1 MATWSYQVKYVYDDS
16 LSSGNFLTPV
26 DITSNVITIENMT
39 DVGTGEVNTAVLM
52 LNARDGQFITEDN
65 SGATPQ
71 INQFDRI
78 RIELTDKN
86 SDQYAR
92 IYEVESMEQKKT
104 IKDGIRLVVNLMGL
118 ERHLQQVHFAK
129 QYFYTSGFDLVKDV
143 CDRYNTSKGSK
154 QITVDHNDQVYTG
167 GTYYNELPK
176 WTANNMDFGVS
187 ETYCYDGVNDLVNK
201 LGSSISA
208 GGAGDFYEFTF
219 EDDSTISNNKLFF
232 HGFSSGNNSNQ
243 SSVPVITNPTN
254 VLPIYETNGGLENE
268 TGTVIFAKGA
278 KGYGSMPTNSSKYR
292 SYKEEFALIPA
303 WQTGESY
310 PSGAR
315 VTYNNL
321 KYQANTQTS
330 TSWSSGQWDQILF
343 GDLAGNMIYSPYT
356 STLTKFVSTT
366 SGNDGNDGFKL
377 MKSSGTNPD
386 DNSDHTFLTQN
397 FDSHGCWDSN
407 LVIRDEDHFRTW
419 VDCKVINNPSEIP
432 SELKL
437 DGDVYRGFR
446 VLIKGVGSGDFL
458 GWNERIVQY
467 NGSEWQQFY
476 PFNNDSGD
484 PHDDAQ
490 CAVLNEGKNYVWTSG
505 NNWSLD
511 SGTYDKSNDCFHP
524 TAKIYSEDGVG
535 DTLKSTGS
543 DTSDYK
549 YGRKSATVWEYAFA
563 VYDDL
568 LGWLFTNPSYYA
580 VGAWACFKIP
590 YPTTSDDLPSG
601 YTVGSLYINPTIDTN
616 NMHLTP
622 AGETGFNAD
631 DSEELGILE
640 SLNFFIKF
648 KYYFDQVGGAEV
660 MIPFKGKFKMR
671 CTCYDTSDN
680 VVTQDFEV
688 AFNNN
693 WEFQSL
699 PLSGFKIYRARVA
712 KRWANAIANIILPE
726 LEVLEVFQWK
736 NLKMISIQCQE
747 SYDGEGRFDANNGQI
762 NNAWDLLNPLTA
774 FTGGA
779 YQKIRLSI
787 DNLHFS
793 KQLTA
798 TSGKDTS
805 RNVTPIFMERPY
817 TGNYKQ
823 LQSDAKAQ
831 LDVEKHRFESM
842 EIETEGECPD
852 NLRFGDSFYL
862 VDTDVVYVPTA
873 QRSGAEAENKIKLVA
888 KKIEYTI
895 NGTDGGRGGFVRKI
909 LGVKRFT

>member
-1 MATWSYQVKYVYDDS
+1 MANWSYQVKYVYDDS
-16 LSSGNFLTPV
+16 LSSGNFVTPV

-39 DVGTGEVNTAVLM
+39 DVGTGEINTAVLM

-78 RIELTDKN
+78 YIKLTDKN
-86 SDQYAR
+86 GAVYDR
-92 IYEVESMEQKKT
+92 TYEVESLEQKKT
-104 IKDGIRLVVNLMGL
+104 IKDGIRLIVNLMGL

-143 CDRYNTSKGSK
+143 CDRYNGSNGSK
-154 QITVDHNDQVYTG
+154 QVTVEKQNVVSEGSPTK
-167 GTYYNELPK
+167 YYNELPK

-187 ETYCYDGVNDLVNK
+187 ETYCYDGINDLVNK

-219 EDDSTISNNKLFF
+219 EDDSTIANNKIFL
-232 HGFSSGNNSNQ
+232 HAFSSGNNSNQ

-254 VLPIYETNGGLENE
+254 VLPIYETNGELENE

-278 KGYGSMPTNSSKYR
+278 KGYGSMPINSSKYR

-321 KYQANTQTS
+321 KYQANTTTS
-330 TSWSSGQWDQILF
+330 GSWTSSQWDQILL

-356 STLTKFVSTT
+356 STLTKFESTT
-366 SGNDGNDGFKL
+366 SGNDGSDGYKL

-386 DNSDHTFLTQN
+386 DDTEHTFANQD

-419 VDCKVINNPSEIP
+419 VDCKVETNSNIP
-432 SELKL
+432 SELKMN
-437 DGDVYRGFR
+437 GDVYRGFR
-446 VLIKGVGSGDFL
+446 VLVKGTVTGIFSGNANRVMQYDGSA
-458 GWNERIVQY
+458 WK
-467 NGSEWQQFY
+467 QFY
-476 PFNNDSGD
+476 PFNNSSAD

-490 CAVLNEGKNYVWTSG
+490 IAVINEGKNYVWDGS
-505 NNWSLD
+505 WDLD

-524 TAKIYSEDGVG
+524 TAHIFSEDGVG
-535 DTLKSTGS
+535 DSYKSTGA
-543 DTSDYK
+543 DASDYK
-549 YGRKSATVWEYAFA
+549 YNRKSATVWENRFA
-563 VYDDL
+563 VYDDIA
-568 LGWLFTNPSYYA
+568 GWLFTNPSYYA
-580 VGAWACFKIP
+580 VGAWACFKFP

-601 YTVGSLYINPTIDTN
+601 YSVGNLYVNPTCDTN

-622 AGETGFNAD
+622 TGETGFNAD

-640 SLNFFIKF
+640 SLNFFIKL
-648 KYYFDQVGGAEV
+648 KYFYYQIGGAEPLL
-660 MIPFKGKFKMR
+660 PFKGKFKFR

-712 KRWANAIANIILPE
+712 KRWVNAIANIILPE
-726 LEVLEVFQWK
+726 LEVLEVFEWK

-747 SYDGEGRFDANNGQI
+747 SYDGEGRFDANNGQL
-762 NNAWDLLNPLTA
+762 NNIWDLTNPVTA
-774 FTGGA
+774 LTGGA
-779 YQKIRLSI
+779 YQNTRLSI

-831 LDVEKHRFESM
+831 LDIEKHRFESM
-842 EIETEGECPD
+842 EIETEGECPT

-873 QRSGAEAENKIKLVA
+873 QRTDAEAENKIKLVA

-895 NGTDGGRGGFVRKI
+895 NGTDGGRGGFVRRI
-909 LGVKRFT
+909 VGVKRFA